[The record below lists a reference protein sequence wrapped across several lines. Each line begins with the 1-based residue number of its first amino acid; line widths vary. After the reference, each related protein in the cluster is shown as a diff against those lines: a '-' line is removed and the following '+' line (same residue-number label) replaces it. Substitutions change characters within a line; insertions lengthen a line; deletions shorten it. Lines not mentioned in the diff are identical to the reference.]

1 MINEN
6 ELTIE
11 KIQENIDQHIKDIS
25 NEFRAGFD
33 FIKQYQKSV
42 TIFGSSRLTP
52 VSAHYAE
59 ASQLAARISKEVGY
73 AVITGGGPGIMEASN
88 KGVIEANGVSVGL
101 NINIPHEQSINPYT
115 NSRMKFDYF
124 FSRKAMLTFSAEAF
138 VFFPGGYGTFDEL
151 FGILTLVQ
159 TKKIPSVPIVL
170 FGKDFWL
177 PLFDFIKSN
186 MLDKHHA
193 IDPED
198 LKLFTI
204 TDSQDEVIEIIKKA
218 PVSTWWSKMD

>member
-6 ELTIE
+6 ELTVE
-11 KIQENIDQHIKDIS
+11 KIQENIDTHIKDIS

-33 FIKQYQKSV
+33 FIKQYPKSV

-59 ASQLAARISKEVGY
+59 ALQLSARISKDLNY
-73 AVITGGGPGIMEASN
+73 TVITGGGPGIMEAAN
-88 KGVIEANGVSVGL
+88 KGVIESGGVSVGL

-115 NSRMKFDYF
+115 NANMKFDYF
-124 FSRKAMLTFSAEAF
+124 FSRKAMLAFAAEAYL
-138 VFFPGGYGTFDEL
+138 FFPGGYGTFDEL

-170 FGKDFWL
+170 FGTDFWL

-198 LKLFTI
+198 LKLFII
-204 TDSQDEVIEIIKKA
+204 TDSHDEVIEIIRKA
-218 PVSTWWSKMD
+218 PVSKWWSKMD